1 VELSAEMS
9 APCAPAEL
17 FAWIDDLAVYPEWM
31 GLVHRAEPVEERN
44 GRPRW
49 DVELRARIGIF
60 ARSKRLIMARTVCE
74 PNSEVVFERDQ
85 NDGRKH
91 SPWRLAAH
99 VMPDPG
105 STTGSKLVMDLHYG
119 GSLWTGGIAE
129 RVLHDE
135 ITSSRDRLVRRIA
148 ETRL

>member
-1 VELSAEMS
+1 MS

-31 GLVHRAEPVEERN
+31 GLVHRAAPVEPRN

-49 DVELRARIGIF
+49 DVELRARIGPF

-74 PNSEVVFERDQ
+74 PNTEVVFERDQ

-91 SPWRLAAH
+91 SSWRLAAH
-99 VMPDPG
+99 VMPEL
-105 STTGSKLVMDLHYG
+105 SSSTGSKLVMELHYG
-119 GSLWTGGIAE
+119 GSLWTGGLAE

-135 ITSSRDRLVRRIA
+135 ITSSRDRLVRRIV